1 MKIKAQI
8 AMVMN
13 LDKCIGC
20 HTCSVTCKNV
30 WTSREGVEYVWFNN
44 VEAKPGPG
52 YPIDWENQEKYKGGW
67 KVVRKDKVDLVQG
80 SRFKILTDLFANPY
94 MPSIKNYYEPFTFNF
109 SILKSNA
116 RYKTVPSARPYSL
129 ITGELMEKIEYGPNW
144 EDDLGGPFKNRKSDP
159 NLKDIEQKDMES
171 FERSFMFYLPRICE
185 HCLHPACLHACPSGA
200 IYKREKDGIVLIDQ
214 DKCRGW
220 RECVSACPF
229 KKTYFNWR
237 RQRSEKCIFCFPLIE
252 NGLPTTCS
260 HSCVGRIR
268 YLGVML
274 FDEEK
279 IQSSVAVSNPADLY
293 ESQLDIFLDPNDPA
307 IYEEALKQGISYEYL
322 EAAKISPVYKMIKE
336 WKIAFPLHPEFR
348 TFPMVWYIPPMSPIL
363 QEMNKIES
371 SDMYVVNVA
380 DMRIPIKYIANMLTA
395 GREDL
400 IIEALE
406 KLIALRKRKR
416 QQMVDGVDNPEAP
429 KELGLTQEQ
438 YEEMYR
444 YLAIANYED
453 RYVVPTAAYKCD
465 KDLFELR
472 SEGGY
477 EYPEGTNNDWNVFG
491 GL

>member
-52 YPIDWENQEKYKGGW
+52 YPIDWEDQKRYKGGW
-67 KVVRKDKVDLVQG
+67 KLAKKGKVDLVQG

-94 MPSIKNYYEPFTFNF
+94 LPSINRYYEPFTFNF
-109 SILKSNA
+109 SVLRDSKQC
-116 RYKTVPSARPYSL
+116 KTVPTARPYSL
-129 ITGELMEKIEYGPNW
+129 ITGKLMDIKYGPNW

-159 NLKDIEQKDMES
+159 NLQDMDQKGMEE
-171 FERSFMFYLPRICE
+171 FERSFMYYLPRICE
-185 HCLHPACLHACPSGA
+185 HCLHPACLAACPSGA

-252 NGLPTTCS
+252 SGLPTTCS

-274 FDEEK
+274 YDEDK
-279 IQSSVAVSNPADLY
+279 IATSVATENPQDLY
-293 ESQLDIFLDPNDPA
+293 EAQLEVFLNPNDPQVYA
-307 IYEEALKQGISYEYL
+307 EALNQGITYEYL
-322 EAAKISPVYKMIKE
+322 EAAKQSPVYKMTKE
-336 WKIAFPLHPEFR
+336 WKLAFPLHPEFR
-348 TFPMVWYIPPMSPIL
+348 TFPMVWYIPPLSPVL
-363 QEMNKIES
+363 QEINKAES
-371 SDMYVVNVA
+371 SDVYVANVA

-395 GREDL
+395 GNEKL
-400 IIEALE
+400 VVEALE
-406 KLIALRKRKR
+406 KLIALRRRKR
-416 QQMVDGVDNPEAP
+416 QQTVEGVDNPDVP
-429 KELGLTQEQ
+429 QELGLTAEQ

-453 RYVVPTAAYKCD
+453 RFVVPTTSYKDD
-465 KDLFELR
+465 KDMFALR

-477 EYPEGTNNDWNVFG
+477 EYPDGNPNEWNAFG